1 MVVAIIY
8 RVFKIPANLRNAS
21 IFKEILSIQDY
32 LINMSNSK
40 KSKSKGKTSKTT
52 TTKVVAK
59 TAPAP
64 VVTETVTETPVDP
77 TLQEFEAVLGEFT
90 TLTTPTQDTFCPCPF
105 SPETIHQGV
114 KEWPLRAK
122 KSGGSKTVSGFATP
136 TKISNELCAFMGL
149 QNGTE
154 VARTEVTK
162 YLSKYIKDHSLQDE
176 KNRRVILP
184 DKKLGKLLNVSK
196 TDSVTYFNIQKYM
209 KPTSQKLYPHKYNR
223 VII

>member
-1 MVVAIIY
+1 MVVSIIY

-21 IFKEILSIQDY
+21 IFIEILSIQDY

-90 TLTTPTQDTFCPCPF
+90 TLTAQLKTLSARVRSLQKQYTKA
-105 SPETIHQGV
+105 SKSGRS
-114 KEWPLRAK
+114 RAK

-136 TKISNELCAFMGL
+136 TKISNELCTFMGL

-184 DKKLGKLLNVSK
+184 DKKLGKLLNVGK

-209 KPTSQKLYPHKYNR
+209 KPHFTKTVSA
-223 VII
+223 

>member
-1 MVVAIIY
+1 
-8 RVFKIPANLRNAS
+8 
-21 IFKEILSIQDY
+21 
-32 LINMSNSK
+32 MSNSK

-90 TLTTPTQDTFCPCPF
+90 TLTAQLKTLSARVRSLQKQYTKA
-105 SPETIHQGV
+105 SKSGRS
-114 KEWPLRAK
+114 RAK

-136 TKISNELCAFMGL
+136 TKISNELCTFMGL

-162 YLSKYIKDHSLQDE
+162 YLSKYIKDHSLQDS

-184 DKKLGKLLNVSK
+184 DKKLGKLLNVGK

-209 KPTSQKLYPHKYNR
+209 KPHFTKTVSA
-223 VII
+223 

>member
-90 TLTTPTQDTFCPCPF
+90 TLTAQLKTLSARVRSLQKQYTKA
-105 SPETIHQGV
+105 SKSGRS
-114 KEWPLRAK
+114 RAK

-136 TKISNELCAFMGL
+136 TKISNELCTFMGL

-184 DKKLGKLLNVSK
+184 DKKLGKLLNVGK

-209 KPTSQKLYPHKYNR
+209 KPHFTKTVSA
-223 VII
+223 